1 MGGALVTGLLAAGWT
16 PEQVTLAEARP
27 ERAEQLRTETG
38 CRCVADPSEALA
50 GSDVIVVAVKP
61 QGIGDVLSQ
70 IAGSVETTQLVVSLV
85 AGVPTSVY
93 EAALPG
99 LPIVRT
105 MPNTP
110 ALVGEGAAAVA
121 GGTLATQRHIDVAM
135 SILGAV
141 GGVEQVDETQID
153 AVTGVSGSGPAYV
166 FLLAEAMI
174 EAGVAE
180 GLERPVAV
188 SLVAQTIRGAGA
200 LMVET
205 DTEAALLRQQ
215 VTSPG
220 GTTAAALERFE
231 AGGFRELVAEAVKA
245 ATERSKE
252 LGEAVGGQ

>member
-1 MGGALVTGLLAAGWT
+1 MAD
-16 PEQVTLAEARP
+16 PAEAVVG
-27 ERAEQLRTETG
+27 T
-38 CRCVADPSEALA
+38 
-50 GSDVIVVAVKP
+50 DVIVVAVKP

-70 IAGSVETTQLVVSLV
+70 IAGSVKPTQLVISLV
-85 AGVPTSVY
+85 AGVPTSVF

-99 LPIVRT
+99 IPIVRT

-121 GGTLATQRHIDVAM
+121 AGTLATQEHIGIAET
-135 SILGAV
+135 ILGAV

-174 EAGVAE
+174 EAGVAG
-180 GLERPVAV
+180 GLERPVAAN
-188 SLVAQTIRGAGA
+188 LVAQTIRGSGA
-200 LMVET
+200 MMIET
-205 DTEAALLRQQ
+205 GTDAALLRQQ

-231 AGGFRELVAEAVKA
+231 AGGFAELVAEAVRA
-245 ATERSKE
+245 ATERSRE
-252 LGEAVGGQ
+252 LGEEVGGR